1 MAVSESPVSAP
12 PVVPKKASRS
22 KRIALG
28 CGGAAIVLALLVGV
42 VSIVVRKAT
51 AGPEAVVH
59 EFLTAAAAGDYP
71 RAHSFFAAPLQ
82 QVQPLSEFKAKAS
95 ANSSLFSVKDT
106 TFNERSIDTGGAR
119 LSGSVTLSSGTQMP
133 ASFQLVHENGAW
145 KLLAYNIGGAGVH

>member
-12 PVVPKKASRS
+12 PVVPKKTSWP

-28 CGGAAIVLALLVGV
+28 CGGAAIVLALVAGV
-42 VSIVVRKAT
+42 VTLVVRKAT

-59 EFLTAAAAGDYP
+59 EFLAAAAAGDYP
-71 RAHSFFAAPLQ
+71 RAYSFFAAPLQ

-106 TFNERSIDTGGAR
+106 TFSERSIDTGGAR
-119 LSGSVTLSSGTQMP
+119 LSGSVTLSSGTRMP
-133 ASFQLVHENGAW
+133 ASFQLVRENGAW
-145 KLLAYNIGGAGVH
+145 KLIAYNIGA